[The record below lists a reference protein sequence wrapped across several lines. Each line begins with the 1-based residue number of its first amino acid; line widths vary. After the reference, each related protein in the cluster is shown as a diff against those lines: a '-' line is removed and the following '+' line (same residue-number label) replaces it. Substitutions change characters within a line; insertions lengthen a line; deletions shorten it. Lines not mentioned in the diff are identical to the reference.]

1 LGILTAYMMQPRLA
15 DGSVSRLSQFVIM
28 FCLYAALVSGV
39 WAAYL
44 GDVHVCAYAVFYAFN
59 YALLAVCLRVGLVD
73 TDRALKVIAY
83 ATAVTALV
91 QAAAA
96 TLFSNADS
104 FRQTASF
111 NNPNQLGYWSLLSMS
126 IFLACVTRIRIKWY
140 IQGPAIACLCY
151 TTALSLSKAAMISL
165 AVLLFFHFVR
175 SPKLIL
181 LAVIA
186 VGIGSIS
193 LADSPIVEKV
203 KLRLENIGEQSD
215 DSLYSR
221 GYIRMIEYPEYMI
234 LGAAEGAL
242 YRFNESDFSDV
253 RYEVH
258 STFGTILFS
267 YGLIG
272 SALFCLAMWQLYK
285 ISHLR
290 YCMYVFPAF
299 LYGLTHQGLRFSL
312 LWLLFAVIAL
322 LGVARRRQKAQR
334 AKAAHIPAH
343 N

>member
-1 LGILTAYMMQPRLA
+1 
-15 DGSVSRLSQFVIM
+15 
-28 FCLYAALVSGV
+28 
-39 WAAYL
+39 
-44 GDVHVCAYAVFYAFN
+44 
-59 YALLAVCLRVGLVD
+59 
-73 TDRALKVIAY
+73 
-83 ATAVTALV
+83 
-91 QAAAA
+91 
-96 TLFSNADS
+96 
-104 FRQTASF
+104 
-111 NNPNQLGYWSLLSMS
+111 
-126 IFLACVTRIRIKWY
+126 
-140 IQGPAIACLCY
+140 
-151 TTALSLSKAAMISL
+151 
-165 AVLLFFHFVR
+165 
-175 SPKLIL
+175 
-181 LAVIA
+181 
-186 VGIGSIS
+186 
-193 LADSPIVEKV
+193 
-203 KLRLENIGEQSD
+203 
-215 DSLYSR
+215 
-221 GYIRMIEYPEYMI
+221 MIEYPEYMI